1 MPKPKPQPKRT
12 PEARKTI
19 IDAIEQ
25 GTPYRHA
32 AAMAGMS
39 EDTLARWRED
49 DAELAESIKAA
60 EGRAV
65 AGRLARIRTAEP
77 THWQAAAWWL
87 ERKYPAEFGRTV
99 QDVNVGGQ
107 KDGAP
112 LRIILERVTAGTKP
126 DASG

>member
-1 MPKPKPQPKRT
+1 MDEPGRPTKRT
-12 PEARKTI
+12 DANRKTI

-39 EDTLARWRED
+39 EDTFGRWRND
-49 DAELAESIKAA
+49 DADFADAIKEA

-65 AGRLARIRTAEP
+65 AGRLARIRVAEP

-107 KDGAP
+107 KDGNP
-112 LRIILERVTAGTKP
+112 LRIVIERITP
-126 DASG
+126 DAKQEPTE